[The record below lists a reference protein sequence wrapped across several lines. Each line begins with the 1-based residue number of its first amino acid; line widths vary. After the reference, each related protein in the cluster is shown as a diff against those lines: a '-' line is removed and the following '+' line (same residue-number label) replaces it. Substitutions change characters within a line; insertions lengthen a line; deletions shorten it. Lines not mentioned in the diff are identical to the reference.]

1 MSQRRSENIVLCI
14 DTSRSMLRT
23 DYKPNRI
30 SCSIDALKK
39 LINERLKLDNSSAFS
54 IIKFSDNAEKRI
66 DFSNFEEELC
76 HSLDNLSIGGKSALG
91 DGLALSI
98 KTVID
103 ELRKIMAKS
112 PRILII
118 SDGNYTKT
126 AIDPLKMAHLA
137 QGLNVKIDAFRIGE
151 VSQLN
156 ILKRL
161 SDLTG
166 GVYYYS
172 NDANSLFDSAQKFAD
187 SNVKSYGTKSISP
200 IENPQFLRKIAAN
213 VLRVQDLTK
222 DQENKIKQIRGE
234 ADYQKCTICFSG
246 TDPYSKGSF
255 FLTGRYCPNCQTP
268 FHIHCLAA
276 WASSQ
281 TDKILNESG
290 TCRCP
295 HCFYLLKI
303 PSEVSTLRKLKILS
317 GTSSQKELGSQ
328 KPETLPAELVN
339 ISNVGEEALYT
350 SCPICNLIF
359 EENQSAVKCPI
370 CDVFYHIDCFKGLI
384 ENQCKNCG
392 TKLQL
397 S

>member
-1 MSQRRSENIVLCI
+1 
-14 DTSRSMLRT
+14 MLRT